1 MGERIHSNNC
11 IWVFCCCGCLPIL
24 GLIKGLII
32 VGPIFIISLIGFTGV
47 AIILLPHDIF
57 LTYKSLLKTGL
68 IGINLKLM
76 GMLLLPIALLSWPIL
91 VMFVGSILGIVY
103 GLFCPVV
110 RTFDEDYNIITGG
123 FADVFKDIFDFIKNF
138 WKFNYHS
145 YFTYLSDIER
155 SKVDKPFD
163 ISIIQLIIG
172 LILAIYGSIVG
183 AIVLTLM
190 WLIKLLPSIYRMYYY
205 AFKYYCSD
213 LNCLEKFMFL
223 IFFIMALAVIPPIGI
238 LTILGYIGYGLY
250 GGIFCAIEGYKH
262 NICRGIISIWN
273 TIRVCDEFNNEYIFD
288 KKYTCFPD
296 CSDYCLKKKKDNN
309 SENKNIN
316 NENIKDTNPNDE
328 IKKDDD
334 NNEDLEVN
342 GNKNN
347 NKDIVVD
354 EKKDNEENL
363 VVNEKKV
370 NDENLIVD
378 EKKDKEENLLVDSN
392 EDNDIKEKFLDN
404 ENKEEI

>member
-76 GMLLLPIALLSWPIL
+76 AMLLLPIALLSWPIL

-110 RTFDEDYNIITGG
+110 RTFDEHYNIITGG

-155 SKVDKPFD
+155 SKVDL
-163 ISIIQLIIG
+163 LI
-172 LILAIYGSIVG
+172 
-183 AIVLTLM
+183 
-190 WLIKLLPSIYRMYYY
+190 
-205 AFKYYCSD
+205 
-213 LNCLEKFMFL
+213 
-223 IFFIMALAVIPPIGI
+223 
-238 LTILGYIGYGLY
+238 
-250 GGIFCAIEGYKH
+250 
-262 NICRGIISIWN
+262 
-273 TIRVCDEFNNEYIFD
+273 
-288 KKYTCFPD
+288 
-296 CSDYCLKKKKDNN
+296 
-309 SENKNIN
+309 
-316 NENIKDTNPNDE
+316 
-328 IKKDDD
+328 
-334 NNEDLEVN
+334 
-342 GNKNN
+342 
-347 NKDIVVD
+347 
-354 EKKDNEENL
+354 
-363 VVNEKKV
+363 
-370 NDENLIVD
+370 
-378 EKKDKEENLLVDSN
+378 
-392 EDNDIKEKFLDN
+392 
-404 ENKEEI
+404 

>member
-32 VGPIFIISLIGFTGV
+32 VGPIFIISLFGFTGV

-110 RTFDEDYNIITGG
+110 RTFDEHYNIITGG

-138 WKFNYHS
+138 WKFNYIS
-145 YFTYLSDIER
+145 YFSYLSDIER

-205 AFKYYCSD
+205 AFKYYISD

-250 GGIFCAIEGYKH
+250 GGIFCAIEGYKY
-262 NICRGIISIWN
+262 NIGRGIISIWHTIHEGDEISNSWIFN
-273 TIRVCDEFNNEYIFD
+273 TR
-288 KKYTCFPD
+288 KSCFPD
-296 CSDYCLKKKKDNN
+296 CEDTCKTKKTEKPKNKNKKDSDNKEENTSNFETKPEEKEETQTNEEQKYDEEQNLQNN
-309 SENKNIN
+309 GKEAEIKEDNFPKNEESENK
-316 NENIKDTNPNDE
+316 
-328 IKKDDD
+328 
-334 NNEDLEVN
+334 
-342 GNKNN
+342 
-347 NKDIVVD
+347 
-354 EKKDNEENL
+354 
-363 VVNEKKV
+363 KV
-370 NDENLIVD
+370 
-378 EKKDKEENLLVDSN
+378 LLSN
-392 EDNDIKEKFLDN
+392 E
-404 ENKEEI
+404 